1 MMDSTEPNSGDPSEL
16 GAQGAPSDQVA
27 VERIIAEYIQAN
39 ESGRPLDKQALL
51 RQYPEHAQNLQEFFD
66 FHENWSAASGGT
78 QVLHFDGSTPSANTL
93 SARAASIRAEADSVR
108 SRTESSISS
117 NPPQELGEYEI
128 LGEIDRGGMG
138 VVYKARHKKLGR
150 IVALKLIRS
159 GELAS
164 QDEIDRF
171 LSEAEAAAAL
181 SHPGIVPIYE
191 VGTLQGL
198 VFYTMSYIE
207 GKSLAD
213 LMADGPLDPLE
224 AVRIVHKLCGAVQYA
239 HQAGIYHRDLK
250 PANVLINA
258 DGQPIIID
266 FGLAKMAYRDSS
278 LTVTGQ
284 ILGTPAY
291 MAPEHASGQS
301 RGIGP
306 GGDVYSLG
314 AILYSLCAGQPA
326 FSGST
331 PFDVL
336 LQVLD
341 RRPPAPSKLSKK
353 VSRDLDYVCLHALE
367 KEPQNRYLSARE
379 LADDLQRILTGDAID
394 QPEESAA
401 QWFHKWWQR
410 EPLLVA
416 HAIGIGG
423 TTGIVAIAYVVRGVE
438 SPAFPFRM
446 MLLVTW
452 LLASFVLQNWVYW
465 AAWRNVAILTW
476 LAIDVTLF
484 TSLIT
489 FAEPPRSM
497 LLIGYPMMVVASGLF
512 YQRRFVATTTALS
525 IAGFFLLGWR
535 FPKDDFV
542 KHEFSAIF
550 ICGLIVISICV
561 VAMIRRIRGLS
572 RFYEDAPD

>member
-1 MMDSTEPNSGDPSEL
+1 MMDSTDPENKGQNASGDLSSQSENTT
-16 GAQGAPSDQVA
+16 
-27 VERIIAEYIQAN
+27 VERIIADYIQAN
-39 ESGRPLDKQALL
+39 ESGRPMDKQTLL
-51 RQYPEHAQNLQEFFD
+51 HRYPEHAENLQEFFD
-66 FHENWSAASGGT
+66 FHEKWSDASGVTQVFQLDGSAAISSPASR
-78 QVLHFDGSTPSANTL
+78 QV
-93 SARAASIRAEADSVR
+93 ASIRAEADSAR
-108 SRTESSISS
+108 SRSESSISS

-138 VVYKARHKKLGR
+138 VVYKARHKQLGR

-164 QDEIDRF
+164 QEEIDRF

-181 SHPGIVPIYE
+181 SHPGIVPIFE

-207 GKSLAD
+207 GESLAD
-213 LMADGPLDPLE
+213 LVASGPLDPLE

-258 DGQPIIID
+258 EGQPIIID

-301 RGIGP
+301 REVGP

-326 FSGST
+326 FSGPT

-336 LQVLD
+336 MQVLD

-353 VSRDLDYVCLHALE
+353 VDRNLDYVCLRALE
-367 KEPQNRYLSARE
+367 KEPERRYASAKE
-379 LADDLQRILTGDAID
+379 FAGDLQRILTGDAID
-394 QPEESAA
+394 QPEESVA

-410 EPLLVA
+410 EPILVA

-423 TTGIVAIAYVVRGVE
+423 TTCIVAVAYLARAVE

-452 LLASFVLQNWVYW
+452 LFASFVLQNWVYW

-525 IAGFFLLGWR
+525 IAGFVLLGWR

-550 ICGLIVISICV
+550 ICGLIVISTCV

-572 RFYEDAPD
+572 RFYEDAVE